1 MRRRFVLLVLLLV
14 LVGCGG
20 ADAPKAKIIA
30 LLLPEQT
37 TKRYETVDRP
47 WFEREMNL
55 LCNDC
60 QVLYYNAQNN
70 PTLQQQQA
78 EEAIKAGARVLV
90 LDPVD
95 SVDARTIADHAAEQ
109 SIPVVAYDRLILNS
123 PGVTAYIS
131 FDNQKIG
138 ELQAESLIAGLVARG
153 LSNPKILLLHG
164 SLSDNNASEYKRG
177 AKKVF
182 DPLVAAGK
190 LTIIGEFDTPD
201 WKPAEAQQYVERMLA
216 AGDQIDGIYAANDGT
231 AGGALVAVQAA
242 KLEPLPLITGQ
253 DAELTAVQR
262 IITGEQH
269 MTVYK
274 AIRPQAEAAAK
285 IAHALMVGQPIPT
298 NLVNN
303 RTVANGIMDVPAI
316 LLNPVVV
323 TKATVKDTIVSD
335 NFWSPQQLCPV
346 KLVPACEAVGI
357 KP

>member
-1 MRRRFVLLVLLLV
+1 MRRRFVLLVLMV
-14 LVGCGG
+14 VVVGCGG
-20 ADAPKAKIIA
+20 AQAPKAKIIA

-47 WFEREMNL
+47 WFEREMKL
-55 LCNDC
+55 LCDDC
-60 QVLYYNAQNN
+60 QVLYYNAQND
-70 PTLQQQQA
+70 PMLQQQQA
-78 EEAIKAGARVLV
+78 EQAIKAGARVLV

-95 SVDARTIADHAAEQ
+95 SVDSRTIADHAADQ

-138 ELQAESLIAGLVARG
+138 ELQAESLVAGLTSRG
-153 LSNPKILLLHG
+153 ITNPKILLLHG
-164 SLSDNNASEYKRG
+164 ALNDNNASEYKLG

-190 LTIIGEFDTPD
+190 LTIVGEFDTPD
-201 WKPAEAQQYVERMLA
+201 WQPTEAQQYIERMLA

-231 AGGALVAVQAA
+231 AGGALAAVQAA

-269 MTVYK
+269 MTIYK
-274 AIRPQAEAAAK
+274 ALRPQAETAAK
-285 IAHALMVGQPIPT
+285 IAHALLVGQLIPT

-303 RTVANGIMDVPAI
+303 RTVANGIIDVPAI

-323 TKATVKDTIVSD
+323 TKASIKDTIIND

-346 KLVPACEAVGI
+346 KLVPACEAAGI